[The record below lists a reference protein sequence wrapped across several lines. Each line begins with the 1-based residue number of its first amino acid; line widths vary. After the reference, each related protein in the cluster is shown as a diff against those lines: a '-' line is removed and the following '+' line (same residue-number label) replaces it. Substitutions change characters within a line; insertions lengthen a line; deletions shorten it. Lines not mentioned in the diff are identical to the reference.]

1 MVSGTVSL
9 IVIQYGPFDL
19 LLRLLTSLAEH
30 PDRKLLDEII
40 VVDNGPS
47 LSREARGRLKTMPL
61 PVCVVENRRAS
72 SYAAGVNL
80 GAAVARGNIFIIA
93 NNDVDWSSTSSIQPL
108 LEVLHCPGVGITGPQ
123 LVYPDGRWQRS
134 YGLFPSLREI
144 IASLMMLDSLS
155 HWTEAMRFHLGWN
168 STRPRVVRYVDGA
181 FMAVQRACFTQVG
194 GFDETMSML
203 EDTELSLR
211 MGREKRGKIIID
223 KSLIAYNSARR
234 FKQEGYLR
242 VFLRYLKA
250 YFNMFTKRG
259 VKSEHFDVIDH

>member
-1 MVSGTVSL
+1 MKVS
-9 IVIQYGPFDL
+9 VIIPAYNEEKDIGKCLKSIKENKYKNFDV
-19 LLRLLTSLAEH
+19 
-30 PDRKLLDEII
+30 I
-40 VVDNGPS
+40 VVDAGSTDKTIEIAKEYTDRVLSVHTSAPGP
-47 LSREARGRLKTMPL
+47 ARNIGVKESDAE
-61 PVCVVENRRAS
+61 VVAFTDADTVV
-72 SYAAGVNL
+72 AANWVAEM
-80 GAAVARGNIFIIA
+80 AAKFTDP
-93 NNDVDWSSTSSIQPL
+93 DV
-108 LEVLHCPGVGITGPQ
+108 VGVGGVLRPLEPRLLDKIMFKINSDLWYRFTAIFGFFQ
-123 LVYPDGRWQRS
+123 LGTPNCAYRRD
-134 YGLFPSLREI
+134 
-144 IASLMMLDSLS
+144 
-155 HWTEAMRFHLGWN
+155 
-168 STRPRVVRYVDGA
+168 A
-181 FMAVQRACFTQVG
+181 FLEVG